1 MPLPG
6 ATGRRWE
13 MGVACKTDVV
23 PVPMTLCSATLGNVW
38 VYFNRNLLMEEK
50 HRLIRQRVKG
60 EGRYVERR
68 EVALETE
75 CIR

>member
-13 MGVACKTDVV
+13 TEIACKTEVV
-23 PVPMTLCSATLGNVW
+23 PVPMTPCSATLGNAW
-38 VYFNRNLLMEEK
+38 VCFSRNLLMEEK
-50 HRLIRQRVKG
+50 HRLTQQRVKG
-60 EGRYVERR
+60 EGRCVERR